1 VSEEFGDYAGFLA
14 GLREFCPPCGR
25 SVGVVFLV
33 LFLFIFYVE
42 GGVIFIGL

>member
-1 VSEEFGDYAGFLA
+1 VCEDFGDDAGFLA
-14 GLREFCPPCGR
+14 GVHEICPPGGC

-33 LFLFIFYVE
+33 LSLFIFYVE